1 MPWELKFKRR
11 GNKVKKMLMAKILA
25 GLLCLGLLVSVS
37 LFTGPESDARLAEA
51 AAPQPRNVIFFHPDG
66 YGLSHWDAL
75 RTRFVGPDGRLNW
88 DRLPYIATYTGH
100 MRDRVVGTSHGGA
113 TTHAWGVKVVADSF
127 GLDEDRPITALSSQQ
142 MSIMQEAVRAGFA
155 TALIQTGSLT
165 EPGTAA
171 FVASVQE
178 RGNHD
183 EIARQTIESGVDVIL
198 GGGERALLPSGV
210 MGRHGAGGRGDGL
223 NLIQRAKELG
233 YTVVYTREELL
244 ALPPTAT
251 RVLGVFAHWH
261 TFNDKTEEALRAA
274 GLPLYVPTAPTVAE
288 MSRAALEILS
298 RNPRTA
304 ARGFFMVSEEEGTDN
319 FPNATNAPGSFEAGR
334 RADEAFGVY
343 REFVR
348 RNPRTLLLTAA
359 DSSAGSK
366 NIVDWRGT
374 VAEPG
379 HVVGKGPVNS
389 GPDGRFVYA
398 PFDGVD
404 GAGTAPFVSAPD
416 RTGTTFPFAVAWAF
430 RWDLAGDI
438 LVRAEGLGAGRVR
451 ELGVVDNT
459 DIYRLMYLTLFD
471 RWLP

>member
-1 MPWELKFKRR
+1 
-11 GNKVKKMLMAKILA
+11 MLLTLVPILLAISLVVA
-25 GLLCLGLLVSVS
+25 GCPASVAS
-37 LFTGPESDARLAEA
+37 TPIVEA

-75 RTRFVGPDGRLNW
+75 RTLFVGPDRRLNW
-88 DRLPYIATYTGH
+88 DRLPYIASYTGH
-100 MRDRVVGTSHGGA
+100 MRDSLVGTSHGGA
-113 TTHAWGVKVVADSF
+113 TTHAYGVKVVRDSF
-127 GLDEDRPITALSSQQ
+127 GLDGDRPITALSGQP

-183 EIARQTIESGVDVIL
+183 EIARQIIESGVDVIL
-198 GGGERALLPSGV
+198 GGGERALLPGGV
-210 MGRHGAGGRGDGL
+210 MGRHGEGGRSDGL

-233 YTVVYTREELL
+233 YAVVYTREELL
-244 ALPPTAT
+244 ALPPAAT

-261 TFNDKTEEALRAA
+261 TFNDRTEEVLRAA

-298 RNPRTA
+298 RNPRA

-319 FPNATNAPGSFEAGR
+319 FPNVTNAPGSFEAGR

-343 REFVR
+343 REFIR
-348 RNPRTLLLTAA
+348 RNPRTLLLTVA

-366 NIVDWRGT
+366 NILDWRGGT
-374 VAEPG
+374 I
-379 HVVGKGPVNS
+379 VGEGPINS
-389 GPDGRFVYA
+389 GPHGQFVYA

-404 GAGTAPFVSAPD
+404 GAGTRPFVSAPD
-416 RTGTTFPFAVAWAF
+416 RFGNSFPFAVAWAF

>member
-1 MPWELKFKRR
+1 M
-11 GNKVKKMLMAKILA
+11 KKILTVKILA

-37 LFTGPESDARLAEA
+37 LVTRPESAARLAEA

-75 RTRFVGPDGRLNW
+75 RTLFVGPDGRLNW

-100 MRDRVVGTSHGGA
+100 MRDSLVGTSHGGA
-113 TTHAWGVKVVADSF
+113 TTHAYGVKVVRDSF
-127 GLDEDRPITALSSQQ
+127 GLDGDRPITALSGQP

-183 EIARQTIESGVDVIL
+183 EIARQIIESGVDVIL
-198 GGGERALLPSGV
+198 GGGERALLPGGV
-210 MGRHGAGGRGDGL
+210 MGRHGEGGRSDGL

-233 YTVVYTREELL
+233 YAVVYTREELL
-244 ALPPTAT
+244 ALPPAAT

-261 TFNDKTEEALRAA
+261 TFNDMTEEALRAA

-298 RNPRTA
+298 RNPRA

-343 REFVR
+343 REFIR

-366 NIVDWRGT
+366 NILDWRDGRE
-374 VAEPG
+374 AA
-379 HVVGKGPVNS
+379 VGEGPINS
-389 GPDGRFVYA
+389 GPNGQFVYA

-404 GAGTAPFVSAPD
+404 GAGTRPFVSAPD
-416 RTGTTFPFAVAWAF
+416 RFGNSFPFAVAWAF

>member
-1 MPWELKFKRR
+1 
-11 GNKVKKMLMAKILA
+11 
-25 GLLCLGLLVSVS
+25 
-37 LFTGPESDARLAEA
+37 
-51 AAPQPRNVIFFHPDG
+51 
-66 YGLSHWDAL
+66 
-75 RTRFVGPDGRLNW
+75 
-88 DRLPYIATYTGH
+88 
-100 MRDRVVGTSHGGA
+100 
-113 TTHAWGVKVVADSF
+113 VVADSF
-127 GLDEDRPITALSSQQ
+127 GLDGDRPITALSGKR

-171 FVASVQE
+171 FVASVEE

-183 EIARQTIESGVDVIL
+183 EIARQVIESGVDVIL
-198 GGGERALLPSGV
+198 GGGERALLPEGV
-210 MGRHGAGGRGDGL
+210 MGRHGSGGRTDGR

-233 YTVVYTREELL
+233 YTVVYTRAELL
-244 ALPPTAT
+244 ALPPTVT

-261 TFNDKTEEALRAA
+261 TFNDRTEEALRAA
-274 GLPLYVPTAPTVAE
+274 WLPLYVPTAPTIAE
-288 MSRAALEILS
+288 MSRASLEILS

-319 FPNATNAPGSFEAGR
+319 FPNAANAPGSFEAGR
-334 RADEAFGVY
+334 RADDAFEVY

-348 RNPRTLLLTAA
+348 RNPSTLLLTAA

-404 GAGTAPFVSAPD
+404 GAETSPFVSAPD
-416 RTGTTFPFAVAWAF
+416 RFGNSFPFAVAWAF
-430 RWDLAGDI
+430 RWDLAGGI
-438 LVRAEGLGAGRVR
+438 SVRAEGKNADIVR
-451 ELGVVDNT
+451 RLGVVDNT
-459 DIYRLMYLTLFD
+459 DIYRIMYVTLFGK
-471 RWLP
+471 WLP